1 MATAADSSNRLARA
15 SIAGGEYAAQAAAIA
30 PAIRAHAD
38 EGTQLRRLPDATWSE
53 FVRHGFY
60 RIMQPARWGGAEGDP
75 GELYHTVR
83 EVARADGSA
92 GWVLGVL
99 GVHPWQVGLFSRE
112 FQEEIWGTER
122 AAINSSSYAATGHAE
137 KAPGGYRLS
146 GRWSFST
153 GCDHCQWVVLGAVPG
168 AVTVDGRELP
178 ELRSFM
184 LPRKDYKIDDNWFVA
199 GMAGTGSKDIVVEG
213 AFVPEYRT
221 QSHWDYALNRPL
233 PGWELN
239 PGPIYRLPFAAV
251 FNYTLTAAVLGA
263 AQGFLDEW
271 IEATRTRRAGYGGM
285 VRDDPFSQHLAADA
299 TYVIDAGI
307 ALLDDDC
314 EELMDAA
321 RRGEFLDRRS
331 RARIRHHACQSA
343 QAAMAAID
351 RLFAASSGRAI
362 FHGHP
367 LQRRYFDL
375 KGMLGHAFLNPDPP
389 AKSFGGIT
397 FGIDVMD
404 MML

>member
-1 MATAADSSNRLARA
+1 MATGPKTSRSANPVSAAGRD
-15 SIAGGEYAAQAAAIA
+15 YAARAAAIA

-38 EGTQLRRLPDATWSE
+38 AGAQLRRLPDATWRE
-53 FVRHGFY
+53 FVRNGLY
-60 RIMQPARWGGAEGDP
+60 RILQPARWGGGEADP
-75 GELYHTVR
+75 RQFYHAVR

-99 GVHPWQVGLFSRE
+99 GVHPWQAALFPRE
-112 FQEEIWGTER
+112 FQEELWGDDP
-122 AAINSSSYAATGHAE
+122 AAINSSSYAATGKAE
-137 KAPGGYRLS
+137 KAAGGYRLS

-168 AVTVDGRELP
+168 TVTINGREVP

-184 LPRKDYKIDDNWFVA
+184 LPRKDYRIDDNWFVA
-199 GMAGTGSKDIVVEG
+199 GLAGTGSKDIVVDG

-239 PGPIYRLPFAAV
+239 PGPLYRLPFAVV
-251 FNYTLTAAVLGA
+251 FNYTLTAATLGA
-263 AQGFLDEW
+263 ARNFLDQW
-271 IEATRTRRAGYGGM
+271 IAISRDRRGGYGGAIK
-285 VRDDPFSQHLAADA
+285 DDSHSQHLAAEANYALDA
-299 TYVIDAGI
+299 AS
-307 ALLDDDC
+307 ALLDADC
-314 EELMDAA
+314 DELMDAA
-321 RRGEFLDRRS
+321 RRGEPLAPRS
-331 RARIRHHACQSA
+331 RARIRHHACRSA
-343 QAAMAAID
+343 QNAMTAID

-362 FHGHP
+362 FLDHP
-367 LQRRYFDL
+367 LRRRYFDL

-389 AKSFGGIT
+389 ARSFGALA
-397 FGIDVMD
+397 FGNAVLD